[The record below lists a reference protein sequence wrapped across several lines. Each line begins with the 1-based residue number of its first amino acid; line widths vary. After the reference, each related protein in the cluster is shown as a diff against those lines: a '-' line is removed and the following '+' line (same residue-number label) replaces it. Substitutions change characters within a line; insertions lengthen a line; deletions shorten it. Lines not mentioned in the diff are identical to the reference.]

1 MINRLAVSVVL
12 FWTVVVIGSG
22 AWALQAGGVEIGDLE
37 TGSEVGQPFK
47 ELTVDLEIYTT
58 EVSNLKILYPP
69 VSVLDLRVRPGTP
82 VVIKVVN
89 KSSMERGFL
98 MTDMTNGATPTVLR
112 VQVVLKP
119 GETKYV
125 GVPLSDLLY
134 ATQGNTLIYGDPL
147 NPKDPGGKL
156 VLLK

>member
-12 FWTVVVIGSG
+12 FWTVVIGSG

-37 TGSEVGQPFK
+37 TGSVVGQPFK
-47 ELTVDLEIYTT
+47 ELPVDLEIYTT

-112 VQVVLKP
+112 AQVVLKP

-134 ATQGNTLIYGDPL
+134 ATQGNTLIYGDLL